1 MSLRKTCM
9 RLGLTIWSVVLLTAQ
24 SGAQCI
30 GDCDKSGTISVGEL
44 VTGVNI
50 ALGLRELADCP
61 SFDDNGNGR
70 ADINELLA
78 AVRSALD
85 ACPTPATTPTA
96 TATNTATPS
105 PTANLPPVVEL
116 LPIYRTFADL
126 DVRLPL
132 PVTDPEGGGLT
143 CEMSDLPD
151 GATYDPETTSMLWT
165 PTDQQLGP
173 FYSQFSCSDAGT
185 PPLSADGDLVFKVSP
200 VDTCTVPICHPATGC
215 TSELVTTDSNC
226 CSGEPDQRVAEP
238 DAACPQGRALFIGRN
253 ERDGFGRLDN
263 CDLLRLSVLA
273 QSGAR
278 LLFNVETRCLSTR
291 APMSL
296 AARLETK
303 SRGDVFNV
311 TTAPI
316 FFFRHRSDGYDERL
330 GIQIPIDG
338 APYFD
343 LEDAEANFHVTMTDA
358 DGVSA
363 SRTVRVVL
371 ISSDVPDLP
380 QP

>member
-1 MSLRKTCM
+1 M
-9 RLGLTIWSVVLLTAQ
+9 RIVLTIGATLIPTAP
-24 SGAQCI
+24 SGAQCV
-30 GDCDKSGTISVGEL
+30 GDCDNSGTINVGEL

-50 ALGLRELADCP
+50 ALDLRELADCP
-61 SFDDNGNGR
+61 SYDNNGNGR
-70 ADINELLA
+70 VDINELLA

-85 ACPTPATTPTA
+85 GCPTPATTPTP
-96 TATNTATPS
+96 TATSTATPS
-105 PTANLPPVVEL
+105 PTLNAPPVVDL
-116 LPIYRTFADL
+116 LPIYRTFPDL

-132 PVTDPEGGGLT
+132 PVTDPEGGELT
-143 CEMSDLPD
+143 CEMSNLPD
-151 GATYDPETTSMLWT
+151 GAMYDPQTMSMLWT
-165 PTDQQLGP
+165 PTDEQLGP
-173 FYSQFSCSDAGT
+173 FYSEFSCTDAAT
-185 PPLSADGDLVFKVSP
+185 PPLSADGDLIFKVSP
-200 VDTCTVPICHPATGC
+200 VDTCTVSTCAPATGC
-215 TSELVTTDSNC
+215 DTELLTTDANC
-226 CSGEPDQRVAEP
+226 CTGEPDQRVAEP
-238 DAACPQGRALFIGRN
+238 DADCPQGRALFIGRN
-253 ERDGFGRLDN
+253 ERDGFGRLHN

-316 FFFRHRSDGYDERL
+316 FFFRPRSDGYDERL
-330 GIQIPIDG
+330 GIQIPIDNP
-338 APYFD
+338 PYFD

-363 SRTVRVVL
+363 SHTVRVVL
-371 ISSDVPDLP
+371 TSSDVPDLP
-380 QP
+380 EGEPEP